1 MKILAIDPGTK
12 TGWAFMG
19 AGIVESG
26 VQDFAL
32 KRGESVGMRYILF
45 RSWFIKML
53 MNMKPELVIYEQ
65 AHHRGGS
72 ATELLHGMTTRIQEI
87 CEDMKIE
94 YTAIHSATLKKYAI
108 GKGNAPKEAML
119 EEARDRWGVAVL
131 DDNEADALFMA
142 EWGTKEFKGGKK

>member
-32 KRGESVGMRYILF
+32 KRGESVGMRFVLF

-53 MNMKPELVIYEQ
+53 TNMLPGLVIYEQ
-65 AHHRGGS
+65 AHHRGGP
-72 ATELLHGMTTRIQEI
+72 ATELLVGMTTRVQEI
-87 CEDMKIE
+87 CVELKID
-94 YTAIHSATLKKYAI
+94 YTAIHSSTLKKFAL
-108 GKGNAPKEAML
+108 GKGNASKEAML
-119 EEARDRWGVAVL
+119 EEARDRWGVQVF

-142 EWGTKEFKGGKK
+142 EWGTKEFKGGK